1 MTKLALYPQHWNE
14 VNPGVEKRKRERVRK
29 RGSWIKRREEFHTVR
44 RIADP
49 PLSFAVVGFVALLL
63 LLDVRDNGGDSVAAM
78 GRSDVLSSFP
88 RQFPIS

>member
-29 RGSWIKRREEFHTVR
+29 RGKLEKKKEFHTVR

-78 GRSDVLSSFP
+78 GRSDILSSFP